1 MSGALLAGVRP
12 RPAALPS
19 LRLGRFAGLLLPL
32 ALLAFWQAASSFG
45 WVRPNQLPSPA
56 RVWQALLALAAT
68 GELAAHIA
76 ATFWR
81 VAVGFALGA
90 VVAIP
95 LGAACGLSPTLRRL
109 LDPTVQM
116 LRSVPSLAWV
126 PLFILWLGIAE
137 ASKVALIALGA
148 FLPLYLNV
156 LAAVGQVDRKL
167 LETARA
173 FRLGPWRTA
182 LRVVLPAA
190 LPGVFIGLRSGLA
203 LAWMFVVAAELMGAS
218 EGLGFLMVD
227 GQSTGR
233 ATLVI
238 GGLLLFAVAGK
249 LTDMALAALSRR
261 LLTWQ
266 DVMAEARS

>member
-1 MSGALLAGVRP
+1 MSDTALTTPRLR
-12 RPAALPS
+12 RPALPALQ
-19 LRLGRFAGLLLPL
+19 LGRFAGLLLPL
-32 ALLAFWQAASSFG
+32 ALLALWQAATALG
-45 WVRPNQLPSPA
+45 WVPPNQLPSPA
-56 RVWQALLALAAT
+56 RVWNTLAALAAT
-68 GELAAHIA
+68 GELADHVA
-76 ATFWR
+76 ATLWR
-81 VAVGFALGA
+81 VAAGFALGA
-90 VVAIP
+90 AVAVP
-95 LGAACGLSPTLRRL
+95 LGAACGLSAPLRRL
-109 LDPTVQM
+109 LDPTVQL

-182 LRVVLPAA
+182 TRVVLPAA
-190 LPGVFIGLRSGLA
+190 LPGVFVGLRSGLA

-233 ATLVI
+233 ATLII

-249 LTDMALAALSRR
+249 LSDMALAALARR
-261 LLTWQ
+261 LLRWQ
-266 DVMAEARS
+266 DVVAGAWP